1 MNDGQLQTV
10 ERVRGFLEGSEAVE
24 FRGLTAQGKYCW
36 VEEVLIRFKY
46 HRLKRGEK
54 GVIHRYIEEVTGY
67 SRSQV
72 SRLIAEYKRTGRF
85 GERHPFTT
93 TKPGSLLKSSI
104 PVRTFTDWE
113 ENRPGFLEVDLVSHC
128 GESTEGFYLTTLST
142 VDVASGRSEC
152 VGVWGKGQERVG
164 GAVHKIRQ
172 RLPFPPP
179 YQRLLKAGILTE
191 AKRRELA
198 VTYHSLNP
206 VTLLKKPLSSGSGG
220 KLEPSL

>member
-72 SRLIAEYKRTGRF
+72 SRLRPEHKDHAWSYDFRVDRTTDGRAF
-85 GERHPFTT
+85 KILNIIDEFTRECLAILASLERFERSTRCLE
-93 TKPGSLLKSSI
+93 GSCS
-104 PVRTFTDWE
+104 VQ
-113 ENRPGFLEVDLVSHC
+113 
-128 GESTEGFYLTTLST
+128 LSYR
-142 VDVASGRSEC
+142 D
-152 VGVWGKGQERVG
+152 
-164 GAVHKIRQ
+164 
-172 RLPFPPP
+172 
-179 YQRLLKAGILTE
+179 
-191 AKRRELA
+191 ELF
-198 VTYHSLNP
+198 VIQM
-206 VTLLKKPLSSGSGG
+206 
-220 KLEPSL
+220 